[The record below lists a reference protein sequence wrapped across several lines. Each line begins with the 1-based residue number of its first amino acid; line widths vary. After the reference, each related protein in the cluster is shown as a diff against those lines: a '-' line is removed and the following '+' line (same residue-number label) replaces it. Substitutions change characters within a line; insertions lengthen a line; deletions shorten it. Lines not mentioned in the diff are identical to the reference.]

1 MWLIQTSFLCD
12 ERNLRTF
19 PAGEHANRAQWPTR
33 NSKRTVHN
41 FPENQIVTFLWRIGN
56 QEQARTVADHFTSS
70 KMTTRRHLVALV
82 EAKFTIMGTRA
93 RSYRVEMPNG
103 TGNFRNFQI
112 PRKNKTTKTTK
123 TTTSRCWSKF
133 SKRISGNVLFH
144 SILNENF
151 RKFRSNGTRLL
162 NSKPRIV
169 HF

>member
-112 PRKNKTTKTTK
+112 PRKKQNNKNNKNNNLEMLIEIFET
-123 TTTSRCWSKF
+123 
-133 SKRISGNVLFH
+133 
-144 SILNENF
+144 NF
-151 RKFRSNGTRLL
+151 RKRSVPFDFEREFPEISVEWNALI
-162 NSKPRIV
+162 K
-169 HF
+169 F